1 MDEIAALR
9 RAGSDARGQRV
20 QLLVADADALARSRL
35 ASSVLEAVPGLV
47 VLEAGDGAEAIQ
59 LGLQRRPDIA
69 LLEIDLPR
77 LGGVEAAVTLRE
89 LHPRMRIALRTA
101 DPVAQWERAHDH
113 GLPLFGKLE
122 LERSLAWLQAQA
134 DRCVEKESTPAA
146 PRKRSFVCRSC
157 GYGALR
163 AAAPDRCPMCHAE
176 SAWIE
181 TGRRPLRMSVT
192 G

>member
-9 RAGSDARGQRV
+9 RAGSGERGQRV
-20 QLLVADADALARSRL
+20 QLLVADGDALARSRL
-35 ASSVLEAVPGLV
+35 ASSVLEAVAGV
-47 VLEAGDGAEAIQ
+47 AVLEAGDGAEAVQ

-89 LHPRMRIALRTA
+89 LQPRMRVALRTA
-101 DPVAQWERAHDH
+101 DPVAQRERAHEH

-122 LERSLAWLQAQA
+122 LERSLAWLQAQV
-134 DRCVEKESTPAA
+134 DRWVETEASPGA
-146 PRKRSFVCRSC
+146 PRKRSFVCRLC

-181 TGRRPLRMSVT
+181 AARRPSRVSVT